1 MNNRKL
7 FYFAPTF
14 YPSPTGFGI
23 AFTNIVKLIVEANHF
38 DKIIIITTDKAT
50 SIPEEIKHVCELYH
64 VKIRGAGKISSL
76 PELFSINILK
86 FFIKDLLKFIASKN
100 PTAKDIFFYEEFHIA
115 YMKFIIEKVYP
126 NFEHLIR
133 VHGTFPE
140 FTKNYEGLKSR
151 IRLFNQGTNSK
162 NKKIVSTTNFYIEYL
177 NEHYF
182 NDSYDVIQDIDYF
195 ILPNVLID
203 VKPINKNL
211 DDKLRLFQLGRMDEN
226 GYFQKGFE
234 DSVKALQ
241 YIESIY
247 PEMAKNIVFT
257 VIGDG
262 SHAQRFQ
269 EKIKKLS
276 IVEVVYLKKAP
287 NIEVQKIIDDS
298 DVILMPSRCE
308 GMSMFATEAIYKG
321 KAIIFTAKNGLR
333 DYLKNGV
340 NGIQIEEY
348 DYTDMANAIIKYFL
362 DKNLVIE
369 HGKNNI
375 ELSNRITMK
384 AKACIDVIFKGK

>member
-1 MNNRKL
+1 MRKL

-23 AFTNIVKLIVEANHF
+23 AFTNIVKLIVEANYF

-50 SIPEEIKHVCELYH
+50 SIPDEIKHVCELYH
-64 VKIRGAGKISSL
+64 LNIRGVGKISML
-76 PELFSINILK
+76 PEIFSINILK
-86 FFIKDLLKFIASKN
+86 FFMKDLLNFIASKN
-100 PTAKDIFFYEEFHIA
+100 PTAKDIFFYEEFYIA
-115 YMKFIIEKVYP
+115 YTKFILEKIYP
-126 NFEHLIR
+126 SCEHLIR

-140 FTKNYEGLKSR
+140 YTKNYQGLKSG

-177 NEHYF
+177 NKHYF
-182 NDSYDVIQDIDYF
+182 DDSYDVIQDIDYF

-203 VKPINKNL
+203 IKPVDKKL

-234 DSVKALQ
+234 DTVKALQ
-241 YIESIY
+241 YIESMH
-247 PEMAKNIVFT
+247 PEMAKKIVLT

-269 EKIKKLS
+269 EKIDKLN

-287 NIEVQKIIDDS
+287 NIEVQKIIDNS

-333 DYLKNGV
+333 DYLKNGI

-348 DYTDMANAIIKYFL
+348 DYTDMANAIINYFINR
-362 DKNLVIE
+362 NLVLE

-375 ELSNRITMK
+375 ELSNYITMK
-384 AKACIDVIFKGK
+384 TKACMDVIFKG